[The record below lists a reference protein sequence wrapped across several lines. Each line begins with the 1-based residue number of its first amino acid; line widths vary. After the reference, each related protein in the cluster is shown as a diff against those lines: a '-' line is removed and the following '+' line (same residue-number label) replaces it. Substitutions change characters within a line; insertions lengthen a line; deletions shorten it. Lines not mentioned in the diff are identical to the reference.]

1 MVVVRYKKELQDALK
16 IYRSGRQKI
25 GFVPTMGALH
35 QGHLSLVKRALAE
48 NQVTVVSIF
57 INPTQFDNPLDLEKY
72 PKNLEKDVLLLEEVS
87 TSIIVFTPSPSE
99 IYNGTIAAR
108 SYDFD
113 GLETVMEGTYRTG
126 HFDGV
131 ATVVELLFS
140 AVAPHNAYFGEKDF
154 QQLQIIRK
162 LTALQKLPITIIGC
176 PIEREF
182 NGLARSSR
190 NERLSKP
197 TRENA
202 GFIYAIL
209 LAVRKKFGTENALL
223 IKDWVTSSFKGN
235 PLFDLEY
242 FEMVNEETLLPFGE
256 KKENVKYR
264 AFIAVYAEG
273 IRLIDNIAL
282 N

>member
-35 QGHLSLVKRALAE
+35 QGHLSLVKRALVE

-57 INPTQFDNPLDLEKY
+57 INPTQFDNSLDLEKY

-99 IYNGTIAAR
+99 IYNGAIAAR

-113 GLETVMEGTYRTG
+113 GLETVMEGAYRTG

-162 LTALQKLPITIIGC
+162 LTTLQKLPITIIGC

-202 GFIYAIL
+202 SFIYAIL

-223 IKDWVTSSFKGN
+223 IKDWVASSFEDN

-242 FEMVNEETLLPFGE
+242 FEMVNEETLVPFVE